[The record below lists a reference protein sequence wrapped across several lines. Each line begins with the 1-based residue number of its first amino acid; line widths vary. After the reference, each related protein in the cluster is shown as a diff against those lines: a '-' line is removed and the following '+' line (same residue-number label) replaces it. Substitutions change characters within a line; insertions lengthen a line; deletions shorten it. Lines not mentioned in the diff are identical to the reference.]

1 MSGKVL
7 TMYLMD
13 GDPIGRIKCKIANW
27 TGIVY
32 KIPRISID
40 NCDDIQELT
49 QSGVYLLFGTDKDEN
64 TVVYIGQAGNRKNGR
79 GLLQRICEP
88 HNSIDYWSE
97 VIILTTGDGSFG
109 PTEISYLEN
118 RLFNM
123 ARKAGRCDVKNSNDP
138 NPGNVTE
145 EKECELE
152 EFINYA
158 RIAVGAIGHRV
169 FEPIALPAE
178 SRNSEPILHM
188 EYKGAIA
195 KGQCTSE
202 GFVVF
207 KGSSVNPETTKK
219 CPSHVTKNRKKYADM
234 INEENKLTADVFF
247 DSPSAAAGFVGGT
260 SLNGKIKWIDDDG
273 RALKEIM

>member
-1 MSGKVL
+1 M
-7 TMYLMD
+7 
-13 GDPIGRIKCKIANW
+13 
-27 TGIVY
+27 
-32 KIPRISID
+32 
-40 NCDDIQELT
+40 
-49 QSGVYLLFGTDKDEN
+49 
-64 TVVYIGQAGNRKNGR
+64 
-79 GLLQRICEP
+79 
-88 HNSIDYWSE
+88 
-97 VIILTTGDGSFG
+97 IILTTGDGSFG

-123 ARKAGRCDVKNSNDP
+123 ARKAGRYDVKNSNDP

-169 FEPIALPAE
+169 FEPIALPTE

-260 SLNGKIKWIDDDG
+260 SLNGKVKWIDDSG